1 MIYAVI
7 TLAIILTMYA
17 AGNYLLYTL
26 PVVEAGP
33 ISGVRHTGLQRTHQ
47 RLNSSYR
54 VMKNGTLYNYRRFI
68 VQGDCMSCQG
78 IMPQDI
84 IAVRIFDN
92 DNDKSTLKQND
103 FVLIFLNDKKFR
115 GYKIRRIKDLTK
127 DMANT
132 FYYTSSGAEQPSSE
146 SHALKNIIGIVD
158 LKESGISA

>member
-7 TLAIILTMYA
+7 TLAVILTMYA

-26 PVVEAGP
+26 PIVEAGP
-33 ISGVRHTGLQRTHQ
+33 ISGVKHTGLQRTHQ

-54 VMKNGTLYNYRRFI
+54 VMKDGMVYHYRRFI

-78 IMPQDI
+78 IKPHDVI
-84 IAVRIFDN
+84 CVRLFN
-92 DNDKSTLKQND
+92 DEKEKTLLKQND

-115 GYKIRRIKDLTK
+115 GYKIRRIKNLTN
-127 DMANT
+127 DMAET
-132 FYYTSSGAEQPSSE
+132 FYYTHTGAEQPSSE
-146 SHALKNIIGIVD
+146 PHALKNIIGIVD

>member
-7 TLAIILTMYA
+7 TLAVILIMYT

-33 ISGVRHTGLQRTHQ
+33 ISGVKHTGLQRTHQ

-54 VMKNGTLYNYRRFI
+54 AMKDGTQYHYRRFI
-68 VQGDCMSCQG
+68 VQGDCMSSQG
-78 IMPQDI
+78 IKPHDVI
-84 IAVRIFDN
+84 CVRIFN
-92 DNDKSTLKQND
+92 NEKEKTILKQND

-127 DMANT
+127 DKANT
-132 FYYTSSGAEQPSSE
+132 FYYTSTGAEQSSSE
-146 SHALKNIIGIVD
+146 PHALKSIIGIVD
-158 LKESGISA
+158 LKESGISV

>member
-7 TLAIILTMYA
+7 TLAVILTMYA

-47 RLNSSYR
+47 RLNSSYK
-54 VMKNGTLYNYRRFI
+54 VMKDGMLHNYRRFI

-146 SHALKNIIGIVD
+146 PHALKNIIGIVD
-158 LKESGISA
+158 LKESGIPV